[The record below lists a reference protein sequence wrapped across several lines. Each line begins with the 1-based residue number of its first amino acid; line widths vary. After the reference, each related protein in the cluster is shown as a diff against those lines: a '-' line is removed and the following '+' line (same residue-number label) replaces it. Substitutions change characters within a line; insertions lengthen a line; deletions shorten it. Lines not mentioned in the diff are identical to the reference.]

1 MTDVLGGDTYIYIC
15 GLKGMEAGVM
25 EALRESCS
33 AAGIDWPSLHGKMV
47 REGRSH
53 VETY

>member
-1 MTDVLGGDTYIYIC
+1 M
-15 GLKGMEAGVM
+15 KGMETGVM

-33 AAGIDWPSLHGKMV
+33 AIGIDWPSLHGKMV
-47 REGRSH
+47 SEGRFH